1 MPTKILPTKDL
12 SEHLLRQVRIHAEKL
27 TAEGTPPHL
36 AVVLV
41 GNNPASKLY
50 VSRKQQACERYGIGF
65 TLCKLS
71 DEIKQ
76 SELNNTVAELAE
88 QDDITGVILQLPLPT
103 GLNPALAINKIPTHK
118 DVDGL
123 TALNA
128 GRTAQIV
135 EDTISPATP
144 LGILRILKWQNF
156 DLIGKDVVVIG
167 RSNLVGMPTAVL
179 LSNAGATVTI
189 CHKDTKDINIHTR
202 YADLI
207 VCAAGCPNL
216 VCGTQIKPGAFVI
229 DVGIS
234 PAPAGSNKKIV
245 GDINCDTTTGVA
257 GVLTPVPGGVGP
269 MTVASLLT
277 NIIDAAYVQIDQAKP
292 MWDLHPA

>member
-12 SEHLLRQVRIHAEKL
+12 SEHLLMQVNTHAQKL
-27 TAEGTPPHL
+27 IAHNAIPHL

-41 GNNPASKLY
+41 GDNPASQLY
-50 VSRKQQACERYGIGF
+50 VSRKKQACEKYGIDF
-65 TLCKLS
+65 TLCHLADDISQTALDKAVADLAAR
-71 DEIKQ
+71 DEI
-76 SELNNTVAELAE
+76 
-88 QDDITGVILQLPLPT
+88 TGIILQLPLPT
-103 GLNPALAINKIPTHK
+103 GMSASLAINNIPPHK

-123 TALNA
+123 TSLNA
-128 GRTAQIV
+128 GRTAQVV
-135 EDTISPATP
+135 EDTMSPATP

-156 DLIGKDVVVIG
+156 DIHGKDVVVIG

-189 CHKDTKDINIHTR
+189 CHKETKDINMHTR

-216 VCGTQIKPGAFVI
+216 VCGTQMKQGAFVI

-234 PAPAGSNKKIV
+234 PAPEGSTKKIV
-245 GDINCDTTTGVA
+245 GDINCDTATGVA

-277 NIIDAAYVQIDQAKP
+277 NIIDATYLQIDHEKP
-292 MWDLHPA
+292 AWDLHPA